1 MLADI
6 ENKKLQEEVDNLKV
20 VVSSLALSSF
30 KAITFL
36 QKRIRDLERH
46 DLSCDDL
53 IFYPSN
59 VGKDDNDTDD
69 CTLDNYTTVHK
80 ITLPVQRDLFEKEF
94 VIEVEPIWVQN
105 CSSKNVTL
113 LLPTHLCVNELRYK
127 QDKLIVPAGKCI
139 PLPSTS
145 IKIQL
150 DFLLQK
156 YNRNYNPYDENEWGE
171 TPETFYYKKTMC
183 YYIWDENE
191 RKRKLVEDTFK
202 WQIEVNKSQKVEVDP
217 DLEVRLFWEDDP
229 FLLIGKDVLFEKY
242 EGFFCNK
249 KVVKFGTVIAYDEAR
264 RKHMISTED
273 NDEMISVNLK
283 RTEHFIKGYESW
295 HKVRLF
301 KYSV

>member
-30 KAITFL
+30 KAITLL
-36 QKRIRDLERH
+36 QKRIGDLERH

-53 IFYPSN
+53 IFYRRC
-59 VGKDDNDTDD
+59 VAEDTLADDP
-69 CTLDNYTTVHK
+69 LGDNYTTVHK

-145 IKIQL
+145 IKIRL
-150 DFLLQK
+150 ENLLQK
-156 YNRNYNPYDENEWGE
+156 YNRNYKPYDENEWGE
-171 TPETFYYKKTMC
+171 TPETYYYKKTMC

-273 NDEMISVNLK
+273 NDDMISVNLK

-301 KYSV
+301 KYTV